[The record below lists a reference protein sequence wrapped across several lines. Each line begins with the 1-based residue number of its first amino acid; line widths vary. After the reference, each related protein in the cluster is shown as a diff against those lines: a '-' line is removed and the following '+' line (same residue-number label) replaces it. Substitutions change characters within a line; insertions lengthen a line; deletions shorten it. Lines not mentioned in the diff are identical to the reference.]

1 MKILLTGGRGMVGRN
16 ILEQAEKRG
25 AEVHAP
31 TSEVLDLTNAAKTA
45 EFVQSLRPSIIVH
58 AAGRV
63 GGIQANIR
71 EPVRFLTENWSMG
84 ENVVRAARAAG
95 VKRLINLGSSCMY
108 PRGHMDPLKEDMV
121 LGGPLEPTNEG
132 YAIAKCAVAR
142 LCDYVTREDGEYQ
155 YKTLIPCNL
164 YGRFDKFDPAVSHM
178 IPAVIHKLHSA
189 KESGAE
195 AVDIWG
201 DGNARREFMFAED
214 LAEAIF
220 FALDHFEALPALT
233 NIGLGYDYTINEYYA
248 AAAEVIGFKGSFVHD
263 LSKPVGMAR
272 KLLDVTRQTELGWV
286 PRTKL
291 HDGIRKTYDYY
302 LSKEVQNVLSAR

>member
-1 MKILLTGGRGMVGRN
+1 
-16 ILEQAEKRG
+16 
-25 AEVHAP
+25 
-31 TSEVLDLTNAAKTA
+31 
-45 EFVQSLRPSIIVH
+45 
-58 AAGRV
+58 
-63 GGIQANIR
+63 
-71 EPVRFLTENWSMG
+71 
-84 ENVVRAARAAG
+84 
-95 VKRLINLGSSCMY
+95 
-108 PRGHMDPLKEDMV
+108 
-121 LGGPLEPTNEG
+121 
-132 YAIAKCAVAR
+132 
-142 LCDYVTREDGEYQ
+142 
-155 YKTLIPCNL
+155 
-164 YGRFDKFDPAVSHM
+164 M

-248 AAAEVIGFKGSFVHD
+248 AAAEVTGFKGSFVHD

>member
-1 MKILLTGGRGMVGRN
+1 MKILLSGGRGMVGRN

-25 AEVHAP
+25 AVIHAP
-31 TSEVLDLTNAAKTA
+31 TSDELDLTNATKTI
-45 EFVQSLRPSIIVH
+45 EFIDALKPNIVIH

-84 ENVVRAARAAG
+84 ENIVRAARAAG
-95 VKRLINLGSSCMY
+95 VKLLINLGSSCMY

-121 LGGPLEPTNEG
+121 LAGPLEPTNEG

-142 LCDYVTREDGEYQ
+142 LCEYVTREDGEYQ
-155 YKTLIPCNL
+155 YKTVIPCNL

-189 KESGAE
+189 KECGAE

-248 AAAEVIGFKGSFVHD
+248 AAAEVIGFEGSFVHD

>member
-1 MKILLTGGRGMVGRN
+1 MKILLSGGRGMVGRN

-25 AEVHAP
+25 AVIHAP
-31 TSEVLDLTNAAKTA
+31 TSDELDLTNATKTI
-45 EFVQSLRPSIIVH
+45 EFIDALKPNIVIH

-84 ENVVRAARAAG
+84 ENIVRAARAAG

-121 LGGPLEPTNEG
+121 LAGPLEPTNEG

-142 LCDYVTREDGEYQ
+142 LCEYVTREDGEYQ
-155 YKTLIPCNL
+155 YKTVIPCNL

-189 KESGAE
+189 KECGAE

-248 AAAEVIGFKGSFVHD
+248 AAAEVIGFEGSFVHD

>member
-25 AEVHAP
+25 AEIHAP
-31 TSEVLDLTNAAKTA
+31 TSDDLDLTNAGKTTD
-45 EFVQSLRPSIIVH
+45 FVRSFQPTIIVH

-84 ENVVRAARAAG
+84 ENIVHAARAAG
-95 VKRLINLGSSCMY
+95 VKQLINLGSSCMY
-108 PRGHMDPLKEDMV
+108 PRGHMDPLKEEMV

-142 LCDYVTREDGEYQ
+142 LCEYVTRENGDYH

-189 KESGAE
+189 KQNDAE

-220 FALDHFEALPALT
+220 FAVERFQTLPTLM
-233 NIGLGYDYTINEYYA
+233 NVGLGYDYTINEYYA
-248 AAAEVIGFKGSFVHD
+248 EAAEVIGFKGSFKHD

-272 KLLDVTRQTELGWV
+272 KLLDVSRQTELGWV

-291 HDGIRKTYDYY
+291 HDGIRKTYEYY
-302 LSKEVQNVLSAR
+302 LSKEVQNVLSTR

>member
-25 AEVHAP
+25 AEIHAP
-31 TSEVLDLTNAAKTA
+31 TSEELDLTDAVKTA
-45 EFVQSLRPSIIVH
+45 EFVDALKPTIVIH

-84 ENVVRAARAAG
+84 ENIVCASRAAG
-95 VKRLINLGSSCMY
+95 VKQLINLGSSCMY
-108 PRGHMDPLKEDMV
+108 PRGHMDPLKEEMV
-121 LGGPLEPTNEG
+121 LSGPLEPTNEG

-142 LCDYVTREDGEYQ
+142 LCEYVTRENSDYQ

-164 YGRFDKFDPAVSHM
+164 YGRFDKFDPTVSHM

-189 KESGAE
+189 RESGAE

-220 FALDHFEALPALT
+220 FTLERFETLPALM

-248 AAAEVIGFKGSFVHD
+248 AAAEVIGFKGNFDHD

-272 KLLDVTRQTELGWV
+272 KLLDVSRQTELGWA

-291 HDGIRKTYDYY
+291 HDGIRKTYENY
-302 LSKEVQNVLSAR
+302 LSKEVQNVISAR

>member
-45 EFVQSLRPSIIVH
+45 EFVQSLQPSIIFH

-84 ENVVRAARAAG
+84 ESVIRAARAAG

-108 PRGHMDPLKEDMV
+108 PRGHMDPLKEEMV

-142 LCDYVTREDGEYQ
+142 LCDYVSRENGEYQ

-164 YGRFDKFDPAVSHM
+164 YGRFDKFDPVVSHM

-189 KESGAE
+189 KESGAK

-248 AAAEVIGFKGSFVHD
+248 AAAEVIGFKGKFVHD
-263 LSKPVGMAR
+263 LAKPVGMVR

>member
-45 EFVQSLRPSIIVH
+45 EFVQSLQPSIIVH

-84 ENVVRAARAAG
+84 ENIVRAARAAG

-121 LGGPLEPTNEG
+121 LGGPFEPTNEG

-248 AAAEVIGFKGSFVHD
+248 ASAEVIGFNGSFVHD

>member
-31 TSEVLDLTNAAKTA
+31 TSEVIDLTNAAKTA

-84 ENVVRAARAAG
+84 ENIVRAARAAG

-121 LGGPLEPTNEG
+121 LGGPFEPTNEG

-248 AAAEVIGFKGSFVHD
+248 AAAEVIGFKGSVVHD